1 MSVPPRIAQYRIV
14 REVGRGGMGVV
25 YEAFHETLGRRVAL
39 KLLPSRGDPDGSARE
54 RLGREARAAARLS
67 HHGIV
72 QVHELGEADGCPFIA
87 MEFVE
92 GESLTNHIQRLW
104 HGAEATAGN
113 LVPTFHID
121 IDGLDGDPNDV
132 AEPTSASTTTTAT
145 LAPRA
150 LTALSTLVAKAAH
163 ALHAAHE
170 ADVLHR
176 DVKPGNLLVTPAGDV
191 KVVDFGLARMQETDR
206 LTRTGDLLGTP
217 TYLSPEQIRGEQ
229 ADRRSD
235 VYSLGVTLYEA
246 VCGHVPFEAE
256 SVQSLMHRILNREPL
271 PPRKHNHR
279 IPRDLETIALKAIEK
294 EPGRRYQTARALAED
309 LERWIR
315 GEPILARPSGPVTRV
330 VKLIQRRRGL
340 ALAAA
345 VTLIALA
352 STAVVLLQKREVELE
367 ADAKDHALRRE
378 RALAAVADGISNS
391 IQGNS
396 RAAVLFYDA
405 ALAADPFTVQALTFR
420 GTESLMGEDLSG
432 ARSDFER
439 ARAIDPNYVPLQMAW
454 AILRGRLREDG
465 EDGADAAAAFPATPP
480 AESIVDTLELDALG
494 LIQRSRGLYLEAHDC
509 FSRARERDRA
519 RVTSIVGVGFS
530 AFHLGR
536 YDEALEAFQLLQGLL
551 PRDNPLPAIVRIACL
566 FQQGKTLDLE
576 GRRAIVKDARRL
588 AAQLEPLM
596 ATNPFAALA
605 CTSLDALL
613 PEGLDE
619 GGHSPGACLIEA
631 ERRIPKGAA
640 LPALFHEMAASLF
653 VDVDPGIARR
663 HAERAME
670 LRPRSERGY
679 LVLGQLAARAGDP
692 VGARRWLLEAHQ
704 RAPEAFEPLAE
715 IIRLPPGEGNL
726 PDPRF
731 ARTLA
736 RILPDD
742 LAICE
747 AAARILE
754 GAGEGPAAAELLRHG
769 AQRLRQADRPREAD
783 ILDDRAARLARK

>member
-1 MSVPPRIAQYRIV
+1 
-14 REVGRGGMGVV
+14 
-25 YEAFHETLGRRVAL
+25 
-39 KLLPSRGDPDGSARE
+39 
-54 RLGREARAAARLS
+54 
-67 HHGIV
+67 
-72 QVHELGEADGCPFIA
+72 
-87 MEFVE
+87 
-92 GESLTNHIQRLW
+92 
-104 HGAEATAGN
+104 
-113 LVPTFHID
+113 
-121 IDGLDGDPNDV
+121 
-132 AEPTSASTTTTAT
+132 
-145 LAPRA
+145 
-150 LTALSTLVAKAAH
+150 
-163 ALHAAHE
+163 
-170 ADVLHR
+170 
-176 DVKPGNLLVTPAGDV
+176 
-191 KVVDFGLARMQETDR
+191 
-206 LTRTGDLLGTP
+206 
-217 TYLSPEQIRGEQ
+217 
-229 ADRRSD
+229 
-235 VYSLGVTLYEA
+235 
-246 VCGHVPFEAE
+246 
-256 SVQSLMHRILNREPL
+256 
-271 PPRKHNHR
+271 
-279 IPRDLETIALKAIEK
+279 
-294 EPGRRYQTARALAED
+294 
-309 LERWIR
+309 
-315 GEPILARPSGPVTRV
+315 
-330 VKLIQRRRGL
+330 
-340 ALAAA
+340 
-345 VTLIALA
+345 
-352 STAVVLLQKREVELE
+352 
-367 ADAKDHALRRE
+367 
-378 RALAAVADGISNS
+378 
-391 IQGNS
+391 
-396 RAAVLFYDA
+396 
-405 ALAADPFTVQALTFR
+405 
-420 GTESLMGEDLSG
+420 
-432 ARSDFER
+432 
-439 ARAIDPNYVPLQMAW
+439 
-454 AILRGRLREDG
+454 
-465 EDGADAAAAFPATPP
+465 
-480 AESIVDTLELDALG
+480 
-494 LIQRSRGLYLEAHDC
+494 
-509 FSRARERDRA
+509 
-519 RVTSIVGVGFS
+519 VTSIVGVGFS

-613 PEGLDE
+613 PEDLDE

-726 PDPRF
+726 PNPRF

-742 LAICE
+742 PAICE